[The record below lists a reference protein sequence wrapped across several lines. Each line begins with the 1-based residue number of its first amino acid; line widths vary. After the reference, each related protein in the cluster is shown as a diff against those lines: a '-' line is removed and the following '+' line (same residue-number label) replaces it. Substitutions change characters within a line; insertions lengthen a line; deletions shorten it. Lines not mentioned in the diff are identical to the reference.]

1 MGIGPTGVAGA
12 DPRRDETAIG
22 FGLAFAGLV
31 AVSLWAS
38 LVASAVEHVSGW
50 VGGAVE
56 PLVLVSGVT
65 SVVGFVLGSVAYARH
80 RGFEFGLS
88 LPRRGTR
95 RTAARVVLAPAVLTA
110 GTALVGNALFGV
122 TLSSMTG
129 RWISPEARVGVLL
142 AAVVLPAAFLGLG
155 YGFLF
160 CGVAY
165 ERVHELVVPEHAV
178 VVAATLAGFF
188 RLLPV
193 DAARALPYSLGGAV
207 ELLLSLTFG
216 VAFGAGLGVLYRRAG
231 RSPAASLERRHLF
244 VLAVATLGVVG
255 VATDLADLPGAVGDL
270 LWVLV
275 LGVAVLGY
283 GRTRSVWV
291 PVLSITVF
299 QVALAGVVY
308 AEALLGL
315 AAGP

>member
-1 MGIGPTGVAGA
+1 MGTGPVRVAGS
-12 DPRRDETAIG
+12 DRRRDEAAVG

-31 AVSLWAS
+31 AVGLWAS
-38 LVASAVEHVSGW
+38 LVGSAAGHVSGW
-50 VGGAVE
+50 IGGSVE
-56 PLVLVSGVT
+56 PLILVSGVT
-65 SVVGFVLGSVAYARH
+65 SVAGFVLGSVAYARH

-88 LPRRGTR
+88 LPARGTR
-95 RTAARVVLAPAVLTA
+95 WTAARVVLAPAVLTA
-110 GTALVGNALFGV
+110 GTALVGNAVFGV

-129 RWISPEARVGVLL
+129 RWISPEVRVGVLL
-142 AAVVLPAAFLGLG
+142 AAVVVPAAFLGLG

-165 ERVHELVVPEHAV
+165 ERVRELVAPGHAV
-178 VVAATLAGFF
+178 VVAAALVGFY

-193 DAARALPYSLGGAV
+193 DAAGALPYSLGGAV

-231 RSPAASLERRHLF
+231 RSPRALERRHLF
-244 VLAVATLGVVG
+244 VLAVAALGVVG

-270 LWVLV
+270 LWVVV

>member
-12 DPRRDETAIG
+12 DRRRDETAIG

-38 LVASAVEHVSGW
+38 LVASAVGHVSGW
-50 VGGAVE
+50 LGGAVE

-88 LPRRGTR
+88 LPRPGTGR
-95 RTAARVVLAPAVLTA
+95 IAARVVLAPAALTV

-129 RWISPEARVGVLL
+129 RWISPEAGAGVLL

-165 ERVHELVVPEHAV
+165 ERVRELVVPEHAV
-178 VVAATLAGFF
+178 VVAAALVGFF

-193 DAARALPYSLGGAV
+193 DATRALPYSLGGAV

-231 RSPAASLERRHLF
+231 RSPTTLERRHLF
-244 VLAVATLGVVG
+244 VLAVAALGVVG

-270 LWVLV
+270 LWVVV

-308 AEALLGL
+308 AEALFEL